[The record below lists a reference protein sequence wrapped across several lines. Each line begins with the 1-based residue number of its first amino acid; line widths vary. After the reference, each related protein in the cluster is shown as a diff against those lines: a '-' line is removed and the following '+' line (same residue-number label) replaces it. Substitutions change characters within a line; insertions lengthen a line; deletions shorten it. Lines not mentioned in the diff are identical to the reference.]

1 VDDYP
6 HVTNF
11 EDTAI
16 PESPKLNSA
25 EGAADVWDEIS
36 SDDSDSTI
44 YESATEEQAS
54 SEPVRER
61 ASGTRHDSGE

>member
-1 VDDYP
+1 MDDYP